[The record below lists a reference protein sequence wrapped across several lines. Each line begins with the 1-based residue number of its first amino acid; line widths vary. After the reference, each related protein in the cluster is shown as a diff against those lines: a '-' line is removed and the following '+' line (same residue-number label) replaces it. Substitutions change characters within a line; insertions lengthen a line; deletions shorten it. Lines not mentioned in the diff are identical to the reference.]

1 MAAMKFSILMAAGIP
16 LVSPLMAAG
25 VKSGHAEAELIAN
38 SATYKPGAPL
48 TLGIRLKVEE
58 GWHSYWVNP
67 GVGGMPLKVTWTLP
81 EGWKAGELRQPVP
94 KKFMTG
100 ELPGFGYEGE
110 AIFLAEVTPPAGAQ
124 GEVELKAKVSWLTCD
139 DSACVPGDAELSL
152 KLPAGA
158 GTSGGDV
165 AAISQAAKKVP
176 VTMEGAELTVE
187 EAAGTLTLRLKT
199 PETVNLQGCVVYPAT
214 PEVVDPSATIVFK
227 RAKAEWIAT
236 VKKNEYAEETPTLLD
251 IVLAGG
257 MLEKPYLVS
266 WRAKK

>member
-25 VKSGHAEAELIAN
+25 VKSGHAEAELITN
-38 SATYKPGAPL
+38 SATYKAGTAL
-48 TLGIRLKVEE
+48 TVGIRLKVEA

-67 GVGGMPLKVTWTLP
+67 GVGGMPLKATWMLP
-81 EGWKAGELRQPVP
+81 EGWKAGDLRQPVP

-124 GEVELKAKVSWLTCD
+124 GEVELKAKVSWLTCN

-158 GTSGGDV
+158 GTPGGDV
-165 AAISQAAKKVP
+165 AAIFQAAKKVP
-176 VTMEGAELTVE
+176 VMMEGAELSVE
-187 EAAGTLTLRLKT
+187 EAGDTLTLRLKA
-199 PETVNLQGCVVYPAT
+199 PENFDLAGAAVFPAT

-227 RAKAEWIAT
+227 KTKVEWIAT
-236 VKKNEYAEETPTLLD
+236 VKKNEYAEEAPTLLD

-257 MLEKPYLVS
+257 LLEKPYTVS